1 MKNLKEL
8 TGVKVLS
15 KNEQKLIKGGA
26 ACGDFNDYYCPGEN
40 AFCCLS
46 KDPTTGWCRQEGE
59 HC

>member
-8 TGVKVLS
+8 NGVKVLS

-26 ACGDFNDYYCPGEN
+26 ACGDFNDYTCNGDN
-40 AFCCLS
+40 SFCCL
-46 KDPTTGWCRQEGE
+46 KTPWAGYCRQEGD